1 MKRLK
6 LFLASM
12 VLLAMMAAVVVFRSP
27 YAPVVGGVRDIEE
40 LWAIEDTRK
49 ESETPLVTALS
60 YDGMPLV
67 YNRDEDLFYCPLG
80 LELGDEW
87 PQLHLTAPQGCR
99 VNICFSDDYTYDSC
113 CEAVRKGNSYE
124 LMAYTDDAYHYFSIV
139 FTGLP
144 VVCIAADEEI
154 TDRDTPADI
163 TLSAYGEQ
171 AVSSHARIHR
181 RGGLTRGSEK
191 PAYKV
196 EFTRKANGRNKVS
209 LQTPGLG
216 LTDEFLLL
224 PMPFDSLFMRDRLS
238 WDVYGRMRPDRDGF
252 AARTTAYAEVV
263 VNGEYAGVY
272 LMMKPF
278 DMESELSRIGSGH
291 LWADRVYRTCVS
303 YMSEGR
309 PLLEHPIREGAGYE
323 LYYGA
328 GSSMPFDALQDYL
341 MLLEESDDARFVR
354 DALARMDLTDMLTVE
369 ILIQAGGMTDNV
381 FNNLYI
387 WAENTREG
395 YVYHYIPWD
404 MDLSWGLKKED
415 VGESFE
421 NWLYFPVADRL
432 INLDPNGCVRGEL
445 LSLWRKAREN
455 VLNLETIERLTDQYE
470 HELNDSGAMR
480 RNAERWGTEN
490 YLEDAQDIV
499 DFADARFA
507 LLDETIA
514 RIAENPTESVI
525 FLERTQFEGKGSAIE
540 WEDP

>member
-1 MKRLK
+1 MK
-6 LFLASM
+6 LFLVSM

-113 CEAVRKGNSYE
+113 CEAIRKGNSYE

-341 MLLEESDDARFVR
+341 MLLEESDDACFGR

-490 YLEDAQDIV
+490 YLADAQDIV

>member
-1 MKRLK
+1 MKRMK
-6 LFLASM
+6 LFLVSM

-113 CEAVRKGNSYE
+113 CEAIRKGNSYE

-341 MLLEESDDARFVR
+341 MLLEESDDACFGR

-490 YLEDAQDIV
+490 YLADAQDIV

>member
-6 LFLASM
+6 LFLLILA
-12 VLLAMMAAVVVFRSP
+12 LLGMMAAVVVFRSP

-40 LWAIEDTRK
+40 LWAIEDTRE
-49 ESETPLVTALS
+49 ESEAPLVTALS
-60 YDGMPLV
+60 DNGMPLV
-67 YNRDEDLFYCPLG
+67 YNREEDLFYCPLG
-80 LELGDEW
+80 LGQGDEW
-87 PQLHLTAPQGCR
+87 PQLHLTAPQGSR
-99 VNICFSDDYTYDSC
+99 VSICFSDDYTYDSC
-113 CEAVRKGNSYE
+113 CEAIRKGYAYE

-154 TDRDTPADI
+154 TDRDTPADV

-171 AVSSHARIHR
+171 AVSTHARIHR

-196 EFTRKANGRNKVS
+196 EFTRKVNGGNKVS

-216 LTDEFLLL
+216 PADEFLLL

-238 WDVYGRMRPDRDGF
+238 WDVYGLMRPDRESF
-252 AARTTAYAEVV
+252 AARTTAYTEVV

-278 DMESELSRIGSGH
+278 DMKGELSRAGTRH
-291 LWADRVYRTCVS
+291 LRADRVYRTCVS

-309 PLLEHPIREGAGYE
+309 PLLEHPVREGAGYE
-323 LYYGA
+323 LFFGA
-328 GSSMPFDALQDYL
+328 GSSKPFDALQDYL
-341 MLLEESDDARFVR
+341 TLLEEPDDARFGR
-354 DALARMDLTDMLTVE
+354 EALARMDLVDMLTME

-381 FNNLYI
+381 FNNLFI
-387 WAENTREG
+387 WAENTHEG

-404 MDLSWGLKKED
+404 MDLTWGLKKED
-415 VGESFE
+415 IGEGFE
-421 NWLYFPVADRL
+421 NWMYFPVADRL
-432 INLDPNGCVRGEL
+432 INLDPDGRVRGEL

-455 VLNLETIERLTDQYE
+455 ALSLETIERLTDRYA

-490 YLEDAQDIV
+490 YLADAQDIL
-499 DFADARFA
+499 DFAEIRFA
-507 LLDETIA
+507 LLDETMA
-514 RIAENPTESVI
+514 RIAENPGESVT
-525 FLERTQFEGKGSAIE
+525 FLERTQFEGKGSAIV
-540 WEDP
+540 WEAP